1 MSDGTLEPVFE
12 IMRVNSAIRN
22 MIRESKI
29 HQIDSVIYSS
39 MGEGMVAMDASLLR
53 LYEAGR
59 ISRKEALFYSAN
71 ADYME
76 KKLSGK

>member
-1 MSDGTLEPVFE
+1 
-12 IMRVNSAIRN
+12 

-39 MGEGMVAMDASLLR
+39 MGEGMITMDASLLR

-59 ISRKEALFYSAN
+59 ISRKEALLYSTN